1 MASPE
6 EFAQECEAAAKALRR
21 IPKELR
27 RALAAEVK
35 TEVAEPMASKIRSA
49 ARGPWASR
57 LSWQTKA
64 RAAADPQV
72 VIGGVKK
79 IVSGGANARQLI
91 YGTEFGGGRRVTR
104 VPARA
109 GRKGYR
115 RESTNQFIQ
124 NHTPYVFPTLR
135 ANSDF
140 VLDAFADIVL
150 KVINEEVPGG

>member
-27 RALAAEVK
+27 RALAADVK
-35 TEVAEPMASKIRSA
+35 TEVAEPMAAKIRSA
-49 ARGPWASR
+49 SRGPWSAALAS
-57 LSWQTKA
+57 QTKA

-72 VIGGVKK
+72 VIGGAKK

-104 VPARA
+104 VPARP
-109 GRKGYR
+109 GRRGYR
-115 RESTNQFIQ
+115 RHSTNQFIPA
-124 NHTPYVFPTLR
+124 TPYVFETLR

-140 VLDAFADIVL
+140 ILDAFADIVL
-150 KVINEEVPGG
+150 KVINEEVPQ